1 MKILI
6 ICGSRRKDSL
16 TRKLTDIAYEYAKG
30 KYKNVSYL
38 DLGKTDVE
46 PFRGFEETYNKHTAD
61 AVKLVESADVF
72 IIGSPV
78 YDALLSSG
86 VKNLFEHVN
95 YKALEKSVAGFI
107 IKSNNAGS
115 NQQVRGHLVALV
127 NYFNILSNPRSVFSI
142 DEDFDEKGNLKN
154 EKIKERILNL
164 VDSTLGLKFN
174 APTATRGL
182 SSDCYHLKH

>member
-1 MKILI
+1 MKIII

-30 KYKNVSYL
+30 KYEDVSYL
-38 DLGKTDVE
+38 DLGKRDVE
-46 PFRGFEETYNKHTAD
+46 PFRGFEETYNKHTA
-61 AVKLVESADVF
+61 AAIKLMESADVF

-78 YDALLSSG
+78 YDALLSSA
-86 VKNLFEHVN
+86 VKNLFEHLN

-142 DEDFDEKGNLKN
+142 DEDFDGKGNLKN
-154 EKIKERILNL
+154 DKVKERIVNL
-164 VDSTLGLKFN
+164 VESTLSLK
-174 APTATRGL
+174 PRQQPI
-182 SSDCYHLKH
+182 

>member
-16 TRKLTDIAYEYAKG
+16 TRKLTDLAFEYAKG
-30 KYKNVSYL
+30 KYEDVSYI
-38 DLGKTDVE
+38 DLGKNGIE
-46 PFRGFEETYNKHTAD
+46 PFRGFEEKYSKETTD
-61 AVKLVESADVF
+61 AVKLIESTDVF

-95 YKALEKSVAGFI
+95 YKTIEKSVAGFI

-115 NQQVRGHLVALV
+115 NQQVRGHLVALA
-127 NYFNILSNPRSVFSI
+127 NYFNILSNPRPVFSV
-142 DEDFDEKGNLKN
+142 DEDFDEQGNLKN
-154 EKIKERILNL
+154 EKIKERVINL
-164 VDSTLGLKFN
+164 VDSTVKLK
-174 APTATRGL
+174 R
-182 SSDCYHLKH
+182 

>member
-38 DLGKTDVE
+38 DLGKTGVE
-46 PFRGFEETYNKHTAD
+46 PFRGFEETYSKETTD
-61 AVKLVESADVF
+61 IVKLIEGTDVL

-86 VKNLFEHVN
+86 IKNLFEFVD
-95 YKALEKSVAGFI
+95 YKELEKSVAGFI
-107 IKSNNAGS
+107 IKSNNAGTH
-115 NQQVRGHLVALV
+115 QQVRGHLVALT
-127 NYFNILSNPRSVFSI
+127 NYFNILSNPRPVFSV
-142 DEDFDEKGNLKN
+142 DGDFDEKGNLKN
-154 EKIKERILNL
+154 EKIRERILNL
-164 VDSTLGLKFN
+164 VDSTVKLKS
-174 APTATRGL
+174 R
-182 SSDCYHLKH
+182 DWVKEI